1 MKNEGMKN
9 ICEEWGMKYTD
20 AFAGWQLLR
29 PYSKNKLLTKK
40 VEKQGRL
47 SPYSDVIK
55 LQMEMKGK
63 IR

>member
-1 MKNEGMKN
+1 MKNEGMKS

-40 VEKQGRL
+40 VERQGTFF
-47 SPYSDVIK
+47 VI
-55 LQMEMKGK
+55 EM
-63 IR
+63 